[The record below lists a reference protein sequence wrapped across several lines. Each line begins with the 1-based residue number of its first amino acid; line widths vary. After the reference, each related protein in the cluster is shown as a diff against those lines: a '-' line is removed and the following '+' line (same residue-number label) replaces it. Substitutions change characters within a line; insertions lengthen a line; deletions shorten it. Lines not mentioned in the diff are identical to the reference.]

1 VSPDIG
7 LKIPLY
13 HEALFT
19 NDSNSSNRTLSGE
32 LSCNVLFEDKHSA
45 ARAFAA
51 LSQEL
56 PSPPPE
62 LSNDDEKMDEAED
75 REDDEVIPTDEFG
88 RAQAVPTDE
97 FGRAPE
103 AVIARAAIIAKGD
116 EPNENDI
123 LPDFGGMGWRFCK
136 WTARKASNLLRLTQ
150 TGIDLTACTSRLGR

>member
-1 VSPDIG
+1 M
-7 LKIPLY
+7 
-13 HEALFT
+13 
-19 NDSNSSNRTLSGE
+19 
-32 LSCNVLFEDKHSA
+32 LFEDKHSA

-62 LSNDDEKMDEAED
+62 ISNDDEKMEEAED
-75 REDDEVIPTDEFG
+75 GKDDGAVPTDEFG

-103 AVIARAAIIAKGD
+103 AVIARAAIMAKGD
-116 EPNENDI
+116 EPKEKDI

-136 WTARKASNLLRLTQ
+136 WTARKVIISSITHVYGMSSLE
-150 TGIDLTACTSRLGR
+150 II